1 MPAFILSKSGRII
14 AANGAGRLW
23 LESHDRGCL
32 ENPDGPDR
40 ELFEVTPSTRGVMR
54 YCLAVLRG
62 ESPFQVSAIPSA
74 WQLTPRE
81 HDVVT
86 LVARGASNY
95 EIATELRC
103 AVRTVEHHV
112 TSILRKADVTS
123 RATLIVTLLA
133 QSSPIPHS

>member
-1 MPAFILSKSGRII
+1 MPAFLLSRSGRII

-23 LESHDRGCL
+23 LESNDRACL
-32 ENPDGPDR
+32 ENPNGPDR
-40 ELFEVTPSTRGVMR
+40 ELFEVTPSSCGTMR

-62 ESPFQVSAIPSA
+62 ESPFQISAIPST

-95 EIATELRC
+95 EIGAELRC

-123 RATLIVTLLA
+123 RAALILALVA

>member
-1 MPAFILSKSGRII
+1 MLSKSGRII

-23 LESHDRGCL
+23 LESHDRACL
-32 ENPDGPDR
+32 EHPDGPDR
-40 ELFEVTPSTRGVMR
+40 ELFEVTPSNRGAVR
-54 YCLAVLRG
+54 YCLVVLRG
-62 ESPFQVSAIPSA
+62 ESPFQASAIPSA

-81 HDVVT
+81 HEVVT

-112 TSILRKADVTS
+112 TSILRKASVPS
-123 RATLIVTLLA
+123 RSALIVALVA
-133 QSSPIPHS
+133 QSSPMPHS